1 MLLHLVLTY
10 AEEVIKEVKTAG
22 SLGCSNN
29 ALVEIVISRNMG
41 LIKSRVRTLHF
52 ERVNYQL
59 FKELSDE
66 MSGELSLGT

>member
-1 MLLHLVLTY
+1 MLLHLVLTN
-10 AEEVIKEVKTAG
+10 AEEIIKEVKTGG

-29 ALVEIVISRNMG
+29 ALVEIVISRNIG
-41 LIKSRVRTLHF
+41 LIKNRVRILNF

>member
-1 MLLHLVLTY
+1 VLLHLVLTN
-10 AEEVIKEVKTAG
+10 AEEVIKEVKTGG

-52 ERVNYQL
+52 ERVHSQL